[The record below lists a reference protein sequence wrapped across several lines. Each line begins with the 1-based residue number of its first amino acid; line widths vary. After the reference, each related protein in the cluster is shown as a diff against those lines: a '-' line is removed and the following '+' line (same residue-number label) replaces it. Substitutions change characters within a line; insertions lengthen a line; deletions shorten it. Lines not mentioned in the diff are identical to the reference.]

1 MPRTP
6 SLKASSG
13 HGPKDDA
20 AAAQATPER
29 RERKRQTDR
38 VAQQQHRKRQKQYV
52 EQLEERLRV
61 LQSCDESEVVRLGT
75 ENFRL
80 RQEPVQ
86 LESLHSLFGEL
97 GNLVHRQQKLLSESI
112 LKKSVPA
119 SDSEQGVPLEAPGAS
134 SAAILDHGNKQE
146 FSTTASRLATDPMPE
161 PHIAAFGE
169 GTEVIECLSNDI
181 ENQPPGFQDT
191 AEPLPEGLSEERE
204 IFPTQDFL
212 ITRTDDSMPSHS
224 TSILKDFPSSDHLYP
239 WLDLIPSLG
248 KSWFPEQ
255 SETFGGSRG
264 TAQDNT
270 ALGRGLRTPEG
281 LSGLFSHP
289 LSEVPGDERRNQRQ
303 AENIPGLHPC
313 NGFPASTSHRHEV
326 EPLRTRDSRRAWA
339 GESTSDHEHMQ
350 RQAQSHDAFA
360 EVLQNYINHLGP
372 SATPLNLDAS
382 PWTGPKSVPVLLHPP
397 LLGDEAL
404 HSIIDRARVNMQAI
418 GPPNLIDFLLDN
430 PSNTLSM
437 DLKEFLQPIK
447 ESRRTSEFLA
457 TYWVLYLFLRWY
469 IIRDEESYQLL
480 PPWLRPT
487 YLQLSVSHP
496 VAASCIAW
504 PGLRDEFIRV
514 SQTATQS
521 VHSLSF
527 EIGQYLS
534 VNIDTNALD
543 LGGGGPRML
552 ASQITDLKNWTLDE
566 EFFKRHP
573 HLRAAV

>member
-13 HGPKDDA
+13 HGPRDDA
-20 AAAQATPER
+20 AAARATPER

-52 EQLEERLRV
+52 EQLEEKLRV
-61 LQSCDESEVVRLGT
+61 LQSSDESEVVRLGT

-80 RQEPVQ
+80 RKE
-86 LESLHSLFGEL
+86 LESLHSLFEEL
-97 GNLVHRQQKLLSESI
+97 GSLVHRQQKMLSESI
-112 LKKSVPA
+112 LKQSA
-119 SDSEQGVPLEAPGAS
+119 SALDSEQGGPLEAPGAS
-134 SAAILDHGNKQE
+134 SAAILGHGNKQE
-146 FSTTASRLATDPMPE
+146 FPTTASRRATDPMPE
-161 PHIAAFGE
+161 SQLPAFGE
-169 GTEVIECLSNDI
+169 GTEVMECLSNDL
-181 ENQPPGFQDT
+181 ENQPLGFQDI
-191 AEPLPEGLSEERE
+191 ADPLPEGLSEEHE
-204 IFPTQDFL
+204 IFPVQDFL
-212 ITRTDDSMPSHS
+212 ITGTEGGMPSHS
-224 TSILKDFPSSDHLYP
+224 NSTLKDFPSPDHLYP

-248 KSWFPEQ
+248 KGWFPEQ
-255 SETFGGSRG
+255 SERLGGSRG
-264 TAQDNT
+264 IAQDNC
-270 ALGRGLRTPEG
+270 ALGRRIRTPEG
-281 LSGLFSHP
+281 PSGLFSHP
-289 LSEVPGDERRNQRQ
+289 LSEVPSDERRNQRQ
-303 AENIPGLHPC
+303 AKNVRDLHPH
-313 NGFPASTSHRHEV
+313 NGFPASTSHRREE
-326 EPLRTRDSRRAWA
+326 EPLQTRDSRRAWA
-339 GESTSDHEHMQ
+339 SESTSIHEHIQ
-350 RQAQSHDAFA
+350 RKSQSHDGFA

-372 SATPLNLDAS
+372 SAMSLNLDAS
-382 PWTGPKSVPVLLHPP
+382 LWTGPKSVPVLLHPP

-404 HSIIDRARVNMQAI
+404 HSIIDRARINMQSI

-480 PPWLRPT
+480 PAWLRPT

-534 VNIDTNALD
+534 VNIDTKALD